1 MCHYI
6 LLTVPFSQANDLLRP
21 TALGFLF
28 IYLFYFA
35 PLNLLMGVGQ
45 HVPWF
50 TCEGQREILGNLFS
64 PILWALGIDFWWS
77 VFGSKDFPTEPNH

>member
-6 LLTVPFSQANDLLRP
+6 LLTVPFSQANNLLRP
-21 TALGFLF
+21 TALFF
-28 IYLFYFA
+28 FFNIFKFFFYFA

-64 PILWALGIDFWWS
+64 FVLSYPVGTGD
-77 VFGSKDFPTEPNH
+77 